1 MKIETNPETGYKAWI
16 LREDGSLAFSRQDF
30 PNGKSTF
37 AVEQADRRGGGR
49 ITHTFMGRDDLIALR
64 AVIDQALEGS

>member
-37 AVEQADRRGGGR
+37 AVEQADRRGHV
-49 ITHTFMGRDDLIALR
+49 THSFMGRDDLIALR